1 MRCLH
6 QEAGYMTASAPKRV
20 LPFES
25 PLTARAGPYM
35 YQQLGGHAP
44 ALQTGS
50 NGPHHT
56 TMRGHG
62 HDAAPYLRPTRD
74 AGTPVTQ
81 RTQNLRGPDED
92 TSLCRVCTRGQPS
105 HAPASPATQA
115 DAADG
120 PTLTCHR
127 YLAGA
132 AARRSTGP

>member
-1 MRCLH
+1 M
-6 QEAGYMTASAPKRV
+6 SRV
-20 LPFES
+20 V
-25 PLTARAGPYM
+25 

-92 TSLCRVCTRGQPS
+92 TSLCRVCTRGQGIVKLMQNRSQTPS
-105 HAPASPATQA
+105 PR
-115 DAADG
+115 G
-120 PTLTCHR
+120 KLR
-127 YLAGA
+127 GWE
-132 AARRSTGP
+132 